1 MKTIVTVFLVLASS
15 FFALAGGER
24 LIGTWKSNKQMTLVY
39 LKAHTQLTAEQLDKV
54 GQVLGKMT
62 MTFDKTDLTVA
73 SGHWTFRS
81 PYKVTGETGNVIVI
95 QSKDPDSHQ
104 MTESK
109 LEFDGNGF
117 WSPDE
122 RVPGYKERFDKVG
135 RTEGSK
141 ASN

>member
-1 MKTIVTVFLVLASS
+1 
-15 FFALAGGER
+15 
-24 LIGTWKSNKQMTLVY
+24 MTLVY
-39 LKAHTQLTAEQLDKV
+39 LKAHTQLTAEELEKV
-54 GQVLGKMT
+54 GQALGKMT

-141 ASN
+141 ASK